1 MAETEE
7 LIEKKQIE
15 INYRVTMRE
24 KKGGE
29 EKEKNEKNQN
39 PLG

>member
-1 MAETEE
+1 MEE

-15 INYRVTMRE
+15 MRVTMRE
-24 KKGGE
+24 KKEGE
-29 EKEKNEKNQN
+29 EKEKQKKNQN